1 MNHLR
6 FSDNSTTWYEA
17 NEFCQTLNGQLVE
30 IGGREENEAIAGA
43 IREEGHSTKEIHFWM
58 GLRDRGS
65 GLHWRVADHW
75 RLESSG
81 KKARYENWGREQPAN
96 NEEHCAFIWASGGL
110 GKAWQPWG
118 VTEIGKWHDEDCN
131 ATYFE
136 FPEPIYT
143 KFSMQAL
150 CRYSRLNFQFC
161 F

>member
-1 MNHLR
+1 M
-6 FSDNSTTWYEA
+6 TTWYEA
-17 NEFCQTLNGQLVE
+17 NEFCQFLNGQLVE
-30 IGGREENEAIAGA
+30 IGSQEENEAIADA
-43 IREEGHSTKEIHFWM
+43 IRDEGHSTKEIHYWM

-75 RLESSG
+75 RLESNG
-81 KKARYENWGREQPAN
+81 KKASYENWGREQPAN

-110 GKAWQPWG
+110 GKAWEPWG

-131 ATYFE
+131 ATFFE

-143 KFSMQAL
+143 KFSMRAL
-150 CRYSRLNFQFC
+150 CRHSRLNFQLC